1 MIVFI
6 AAYSPPDRI
15 AHTSLGAVRKIEFF
29 LGLLGRLSRD
39 VLLVNTAHNENAW
52 QERHVREWT
61 LAGSRIREISLR
73 TYPVRPVGKMLNLL
87 EVNAIVREIGRHGK
101 PSLIWIYNPYALES
115 MLARALHRRYGKG
128 VVLEFEDWMLARR
141 TMHPKSTLD
150 WMAWRYVLPKPLLCL
165 AVNKAL
171 QSREAERSGCRT
183 MLCPGVVSRK
193 LTIACAQRAPF
204 SDPTRGKIVVGYFGS
219 LNAEKGA
226 GKVLALAEYA
236 DPTLEIHVCGTG
248 PLSGAFEAAARRSS
262 TLSFHGVLPDDQL
275 FERIAACDVLL
286 NLHSPI
292 EKMSGGVFPFK
303 VIEYV
308 ASGRLVLS
316 TSLPDIGISEITDA
330 LHVVG
335 DDLSTL
341 VELLRNAA
349 ELYGASRNAIK
360 RAQSRAETMFG
371 ERGMEDTVRRLLNA

>member
-29 LGLLGRLSRD
+29 LGLLARMSRD
-39 VLLVNTAHNENAW
+39 VLLVNTAHNEHTW
-52 QERHVREWT
+52 QKRHVREWT
-61 LAGSRIREISLR
+61 LAGSRIRELSLR

-87 EVNAIVREIGRHGK
+87 EVNAVVREIGQHGK

-115 MLARALHRRYGKG
+115 LLARALRRRYGKG
-128 VVLEFEDWMLARR
+128 VVLEFEDWVLARR
-141 TMHPKSTLD
+141 AMHPKSTLD
-150 WMAWRYVLPKPLLCL
+150 WMAWRYVLPKPSLCL
-165 AVNKAL
+165 AVNKTL
-171 QSREAERSGCRT
+171 QRREAARSGCPT

-193 LTIACAQRAPF
+193 LTIACARREPF
-204 SDPTRGKIVVGYFGS
+204 SGTTRGKIVVGYFGS

-226 GKVLALAEYA
+226 DKVLALAECA
-236 DPTLEIHVCGTG
+236 DPALEIHVCGAG
-248 PLSGAFEAAARRSS
+248 PLSAAFEAAARRSS
-262 TLSFHGVLPDDQL
+262 LLTFHGVLPEEQL

-292 EKMSGGVFPFK
+292 EKMGSGVFPFK

-316 TSLPDIGISEITDA
+316 TSLPEIGIHEITDA
-330 LHVVG
+330 LQVVG
-335 DDLSTL
+335 HDLASIL
-341 VELLRNAA
+341 ELLKEAAALYRN
-349 ELYGASRNAIK
+349 R
-360 RAQSRAETMFG
+360 RATIDRARARAETMFG
-371 ERGMEDTVRRLLNA
+371 ERGMEDVVRRLLRA